1 MIRITEWKLPVET
14 QGARFEAALRREL
27 GISDLHPMTYRIV
40 RRSIDA
46 RRPGRGSQ
54 ESEERF
60 YFVYTVD
67 VDAAKEDKIW
77 KKASPKQKMKWERM
91 AAAPR
96 YTAPKAPS
104 RQPGARPV
112 VVGLGPSGL
121 FCALLLARAGLRPL
135 VVERGNSVE
144 ARLKDTETFFSRGI
158 LDPDSNVQ
166 FGEGGAG
173 AFSDGK
179 LNTLIKDPT
188 LRGHFVME
196 EFVKAG
202 APEEI
207 LYDAK
212 PHVGTDRLQI
222 VVKNMREELISL
234 GADIR
239 FRTKLTGIQLKETD
253 GELKV
258 DRILLKDLN
267 APSDTPE
274 YSEEAGAVFLGIG
287 HSARDTFKML
297 LDLGAHMEE
306 KSFAMGV
313 RIEHPREMIDR
324 DQYRS
329 YAGNPLLG
337 SASYKLTYHA
347 ATGRSLYTF
356 CMCPGGKVIASA
368 SEPETVVTNGMSNY
382 ARDEVNSN
390 SALLVNVNPPDFAP
404 YREEAGVLS
413 GVLMQQKL
421 EHRAYLLGGSN
432 YHAPV
437 QTVGDFLEHRSSSD
451 ASFGDVCPSYT
462 GGYTPADLHEILPG
476 FIADTLEEGL
486 QRGGEFGRRIHGFDR
501 PDAVLTGIESRSS
514 SPVRI
519 VRGEDMQSNLK
530 GLYPMGEGAGY
541 AGGITSAAIDGM
553 KMAETYLNNLN

>member
-27 GISDLHPMTYRIV
+27 GISDLHPMIYRIV

-46 RRPGRGSQ
+46 RRPSRGAS

-67 VDAAKEDKIW
+67 VEAAKEDKIW
-77 KKASPKQKMKWERM
+77 KKASQKQKLKWERM
-91 AAAPR
+91 TAAPR

-104 RQPGARPV
+104 RLPDTRPA

-144 ARLKDTETFFSRGI
+144 ARLKDTETFFTKGI

-239 FRTKLTGIQLKETD
+239 FRTKLTGIQLKETN
-253 GELKV
+253 GQLKV
-258 DRILLKDLN
+258 ESILLKDLN
-267 APSDTPE
+267 AADSPE
-274 YSEEAGAVFLGIG
+274 YKEEVGAVFLGIG

-297 LDLGAHMEE
+297 LSLGAQMEE

-337 SASYKLTYHA
+337 SASYKLIHHA
-347 ATGRSLYTF
+347 STGRSLYTF

-421 EHRAYLLGGSN
+421 EHQAYLLGGSN

-437 QTVGDFLEHRSSSD
+437 QTVGDFLEHRSSTD
-451 ASFGDVCPSYT
+451 ASFGDVIPSYT
-462 GGYTPADLHEILPG
+462 GGFTPQDLHEILPD
-476 FIADTLEEGL
+476 FIAKTLEEGL
-486 QRGGEFGRRIHGFDR
+486 KNGGEFGRRIHGFDR
-501 PDAVLTGIESRSS
+501 PDAVLTGVESRSS

-553 KMAETYLNNLN
+553 KMAETYLKSLD